1 MMNVSMVILTWN
13 GLELTKRCLESLA
26 LTDGIQDVTLIV
38 VDNGSTD
45 GTLEYLRERAGMV
58 LIENGQNLGYGKAV
72 NIGIQAAP
80 PEDDVILINNDV
92 EFVSPDWL
100 AKLLEQ
106 AATYPDQGI
115 IGAKILQENGRI
127 QHCGAYLP
135 LDTYWGQQVAAGE
148 WDIGQYAGSYECE
161 SVVFACA
168 LIKRSVI
175 NQIGLLD
182 DLFFAYFE
190 DTDYCLRAKKAGFK
204 VAINGD
210 VIIRHAENSS
220 TKINGVSHSKIFLKS
235 QKSFREKWS
244 DTLEKER
251 YANGSIDIR
260 SIINFP
266 SGYAS
271 SAREYVH
278 ELDRQG
284 VKAAYRY
291 VYGPGTVF
299 PTVEP
304 KHSDSY
310 VVNMVAQRPFGFADI
325 QLVYGQGDVF
335 EKNTGLYKVGFTMLE
350 TDGLPAEWVRQA
362 NLMDEVWVPS
372 AFNVET
378 FRNSGVEVPLHV
390 IPLGVDPA
398 YFSPQIQGWRQPG
411 PYTFLSVFEWGE
423 RKAPELLL
431 KAFSDEFGQ
440 DEDVVLLC
448 KTNNFDPSVSI
459 KDNIASLKLRPNGG
473 RVVVG
478 QNYLLNRYELGC
490 LYRSADCFVLPT
502 RGEGWGMPIL
512 EAMACGLPVIA
523 TDWSSQT
530 EFMTAENSYPLEVAS
545 LIPAEAKCPYYD
557 GFKWADPS
565 YEHLRQLMRFVYE
578 NREAAAQVGARAA
591 IDARTKWTWANA
603 VSKMRGRINEVSAGL

>member
-1 MMNVSMVILTWN
+1 MNTSIVILTWN
-13 GLELTKRCLESLA
+13 GLELTRRCLDSLA
-26 LTDGIQDVTLIV
+26 LSKGIDDVTLIV
-38 VDNGSTD
+38 VDNGSND
-45 GTLEYLRERAGMV
+45 GTLEFLRERQGIV

-72 NIGIQAAP
+72 NIGIKAAP
-80 PEDDVILINNDV
+80 SQDDIILVNNDV
-92 EFVSPDWL
+92 EFVDTDWL
-100 AKLLEQ
+100 VKLYEQ
-106 AATYPDQGI
+106 SAAHPDQGV
-115 IGAKILQENGRI
+115 IGAKILQENDRI

-148 WDIGQYAGSYECE
+148 WDVGQYAGSHECE

-168 LIKRSVI
+168 LIKRAVI
-175 NQIGLLD
+175 DQIGLLD

-190 DTDYCLRAKKAGFK
+190 DTDYCLRARKAGFK

-210 VIIRHAENSS
+210 VLVKHAENSS

-235 QKSFREKWS
+235 QKSFREKWGE
-244 DTLEKER
+244 TLEAER
-251 YANGSIDIR
+251 YSHGRLDIR

-284 VKAAYRY
+284 VKTAYRY

-299 PTVEP
+299 PTPEP

-310 VVNMVAQRPFGFADI
+310 IVNTVAQRPFGFADI

-378 FRNSGVEVPLHV
+378 FRNSGVTVPLHV

-398 YFSPQIQGWRQPG
+398 YFSPEIKGWREPG

-423 RKAPELLL
+423 RKAPEILLR
-431 KAFSDEFGQ
+431 AFSDEFQ
-440 DEDVVLLC
+440 RDEDVVLLC

-459 KDNIASLKLRPNGG
+459 KDHIARLNLRPNGG

-478 QNYLLNRYELGC
+478 QNYLLNRYEVGC
-490 LYRSADCFVLPT
+490 LYKSADCFVLPS

-523 TDWSSQT
+523 TNWSSQT
-530 EFMTAENSYPLEVAS
+530 EFMTPDNAYLLEVES
-545 LIPAEAKCPYYD
+545 LVPAQAKCPYYD
-557 GFKWADPS
+557 GFKWAEPS
-565 YEHLRQLMRFVYE
+565 YEHLRYLMRFVYE
-578 NREAAAQVGARAA
+578 NREKAQRVGEQAAL
-591 IDARTKWTWANA
+591 DARTQWTWANA
-603 VSKMRGRINEVSAGL
+603 VSKMRARLDTISASL